1 MSSKDNSEHELLKK
15 AKDEDRNSF
24 NIIVKNYYK
33 KGYSVA
39 YRYTGNSRDSED
51 LLQDAFLKVFKNID
65 SFDLEKDFGPWF
77 FKILIN
83 GCINFL
89 RRKKLKRALFSF
101 KEDYEEIGIDIE
113 QTREYSDSE
122 NPEKDLVKSEL
133 SLKLWDAINRLPE
146 KQKSAVI
153 LADIEGFSYEE
164 ISNILKCPIG
174 SVMSRLYY
182 GRLKLK
188 SYLKNYFKE
197 KGNIDEL

>member
-1 MSSKDNSEHELLKK
+1 MSSKDNSEQELLKK
-15 AKDEDRNSF
+15 AKEGDRNSF

-39 YRYTGNSRDSED
+39 YRYTGNARDSED
-51 LLQDAFLKVFKNID
+51 LLQDAFLKVFKNMN
-65 SFDLEKDFGPWF
+65 SFDLEKDFSPWF

-133 SLKLWDAINRLPE
+133 SVKLWDAINKLPE
-146 KQKSAVI
+146 KQRSAVI

-164 ISNILKCPIG
+164 ISKILKCPIG

-188 SYLKNYFKE
+188 SHLKNYFKE

>member
-1 MSSKDNSEHELLKK
+1 MNSKDNSERELLKK
-15 AKDEDRNSF
+15 AKDGDRNSF

-51 LLQDAFLKVFKNID
+51 LLQDAFLKVFKNMD

-113 QTREYSDSE
+113 QTREYSNSE
-122 NPEKDLVKSEL
+122 NPEKDLAKSEL
-133 SLKLWDAINRLPE
+133 SVKLWGAINKLPE
-146 KQKSAVI
+146 KQRSAIV

-188 SYLKNYFKE
+188 HYLKNYFKE
-197 KGNIDEL
+197 KGNIDEM

>member
-1 MSSKDNSEHELLKK
+1 MKKGNCTEKELLKK
-15 AKDEDRNSF
+15 AKEGDRSSF
-24 NIIVKNYYK
+24 NVIVGNYYK
-33 KGYSVA
+33 KGFAVA
-39 YRYTGNSRDSED
+39 FRYTGNSRDAED
-51 LLQDAFLKVFKNID
+51 LLQDAFLKVYKNID

-83 GCINFL
+83 GCINFI
-89 RRKKLKRALFSF
+89 RRKKIKRALFSF

-113 QTREYSDSE
+113 QTKEYADYE
-122 NPEKDLVKSEL
+122 NPEGDLVRNEISTKIWE
-133 SLKLWDAINRLPE
+133 AINSLPK

-164 ISNILKCPIG
+164 ISKILNCPIG

-188 SYLKNYFKE
+188 NFLKEFFYE
-197 KGNIDEL
+197 KGKNDEM